1 MWSENTLEGGLLKG
15 VFCRTTILTPRS
27 SLLAPRSGLLAETCQ
42 RA

>member
-27 SLLAPRSGLLAETCQ
+27 SFWPTR
-42 RA
+42 